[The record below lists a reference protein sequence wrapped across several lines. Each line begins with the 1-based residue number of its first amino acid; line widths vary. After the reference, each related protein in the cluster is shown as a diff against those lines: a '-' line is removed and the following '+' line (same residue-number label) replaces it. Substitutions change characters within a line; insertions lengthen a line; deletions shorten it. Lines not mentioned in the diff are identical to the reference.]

1 MVVTETAG
9 AAVPPV
15 YADRRGVMRE
25 IAVFL
30 GILAVVC
37 GVFIATAL
45 HLRRTA
51 NVVAALYMFTPAI
64 AAALT
69 RTFVSRGRFA
79 DAGLRGAPP
88 LRFLAFW
95 GLGVGIAVLYYVL
108 FSLSGAVRWDFSG
121 GGFLSQLETF
131 APGAGAQLLEQLPK
145 GMTLTGMLALYTV
158 GGFTLFNI
166 PGILLGFG
174 EEFGWRGLLFV
185 RLQLFGPWMSFGL
198 GGLLWFAWH
207 LPLVLLV
214 PAGAT
219 PMSYAPLQL
228 AALAVGSVCTAAVF
242 AWAYAATRS
251 IFIPSLLHI
260 TINNASRALS
270 YWVEL
275 RDQVTADCML
285 AVAMLLVV
293 GAVYA
298 AGGFRRFARVDG
310 MGLL

>member
-1 MVVTETAG
+1 VVVTETVG
-9 AAVPPV
+9 EVPPANV
-15 YADRRGVMRE
+15 DRRGAIRE
-25 IAVFL
+25 IVVFL

-37 GVFIATAL
+37 GVFVMTAL
-45 HLRRTA
+45 HLRRTV
-51 NVVAALYMFTPAI
+51 NSVAALYMFTPAI

-69 RTFVSRGRFA
+69 RAFVSRERFTG
-79 DAGLRGAPP
+79 AGLCGAPP
-88 LRFLAFW
+88 LVFFAFW
-95 GLGVGIAVLYYVL
+95 GLGVGIAVLYYGL
-108 FSLSGAVRWDFSG
+108 FTLSGAVRWDSSG
-121 GGFLSQLETF
+121 AGFLSQIEAF
-131 APGAGAQLLEQLPK
+131 VPGAGVQMLQQLPK

-185 RLQLFGPWMSFGL
+185 RLHLFGPWMSFGL

-214 PAGAT
+214 PEGAA
-219 PMSYAPLQL
+219 PVSYATLRL
-228 AALAVGSVCTAAVF
+228 VALAVGAVCTAAVF

-260 TINNASRALS
+260 TINNVSRALS

-275 RDQVTADCML
+275 RDQVMADCML
-285 AVAMLLVV
+285 AVAMLLVTGV
-293 GAVYA
+293 VYA
-298 AGGFRRFARVDG
+298 AGGFRRFTRADG
-310 MGLL
+310 METL